1 MNYMEDGMINE
12 NVGKELIDFINR
24 RMEKYNFYGGE
35 DNGYWKGRLAAFEDI
50 LDQIEIIKE
59 KEGV

>member
-1 MNYMEDGMINE
+1 MINE